1 MAFAGLG
8 AFDKNFC
15 RLMSNQPINS
25 ITDIPKAVW
34 RSLQTATYDRIMGS
48 KALLE
53 KNPSLRPK
61 VTTDGDI
68 ESHELSNSQMLKS
81 MFYKS
86 STGDLSYKRVGA
98 AATAGLATT
107 GIAGSYIFGSDD

>member
-8 AFDKNFC
+8 AFDKSFC

-25 ITDIPKAVW
+25 VMDAPMAALRSFKNAARFRVNNSPELMKKHPGLAADVADDGTSTSYGYGKA
-34 RSLQTATYDRIMGS
+34 
-48 KALLE
+48 
-53 KNPSLRPK
+53 
-61 VTTDGDI
+61 
-68 ESHELSNSQMLKS
+68 LKS

-107 GIAGSYIFGSDD
+107 GIAGSYILGDDDR